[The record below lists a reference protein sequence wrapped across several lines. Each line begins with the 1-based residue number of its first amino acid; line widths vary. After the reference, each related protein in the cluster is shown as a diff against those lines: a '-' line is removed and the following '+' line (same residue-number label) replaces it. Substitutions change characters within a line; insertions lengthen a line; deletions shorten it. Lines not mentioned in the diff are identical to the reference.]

1 MSSLIFELR
10 QSYQARC
17 GHRVCPPIE
26 MVGSALKASR
36 EMQYFLSGIGELT

>member
-1 MSSLIFELR
+1 LILELR
-10 QSYQARC
+10 QSGHARC

-26 MVGSALKASR
+26 MLGSALEACR